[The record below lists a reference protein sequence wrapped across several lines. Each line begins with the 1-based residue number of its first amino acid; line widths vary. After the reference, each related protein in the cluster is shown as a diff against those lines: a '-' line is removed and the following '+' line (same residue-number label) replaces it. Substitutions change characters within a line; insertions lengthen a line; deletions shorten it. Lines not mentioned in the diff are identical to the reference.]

1 MGMKQNKNREIFP
14 GILLQQS
21 VCRWSKLQPERVK
34 KSISFIKRFQK
45 FCVDL
50 NNLLC
55 VFEYFR
61 PPRTIVPNIS
71 GINIGTTVGSI
82 LDSTPYLPPP
92 PPPPDML
99 KIEPKARRKFN
110 VPAKYRCR
118 VCHKIYLGDRKMAKH
133 MKAFPTHGP
142 SGKEHFD

>member
-1 MGMKQNKNREIFP
+1 M
-14 GILLQQS
+14 
-21 VCRWSKLQPERVK
+21 
-34 KSISFIKRFQK
+34 
-45 FCVDL
+45 
-50 NNLLC
+50 
-55 VFEYFR
+55 
-61 PPRTIVPNIS
+61 PNIA

-118 VCHKIYLGDRKMAKH
+118 VCNKIYLGDRKMAKH

-142 SGKEHFD
+142 SGKEHFDKNVIILEELVLVVELSYKVG

>member
-1 MGMKQNKNREIFP
+1 M
-14 GILLQQS
+14 
-21 VCRWSKLQPERVK
+21 
-34 KSISFIKRFQK
+34 
-45 FCVDL
+45 
-50 NNLLC
+50 
-55 VFEYFR
+55 
-61 PPRTIVPNIS
+61 PNIA

-92 PPPPDML
+92 PPPQDML

-142 SGKEHFD
+142 SGKEHFDKECYYFRGIGFGCGVISWLIEFFVHFFA